1 MKVITTI
8 PPYAP
13 FLEEIAMHPIVEGF
27 RLNTVMPV
35 RKQETLE
42 DLLGRLKN
50 IAGDKP
56 VWIDIKCRQLR
67 VSRGRFYNSPKEP
80 MIFEIEGKKIVL
92 DPSNP
97 KAFGDIVT
105 PPWAEIEIDH
115 KIELDTSQPVPCY
128 MNDGLDRAYIV
139 GVNGNKLIMLDGPQ
153 KIVGG
158 GESIN
163 ILHPSLKIKGF
174 LTDLDKAY
182 IEAGAKVGINTIMS
196 SYFEGGNDVSEI
208 RAINPNAEIVAKIE
222 SEKGLN
228 YVRTEYNPKSLVRL
242 MAARGDLYVEISR
255 PHLIL
260 GAVRDIVEKDPEAIV
275 ASRILPS
282 LRNSFLASAQDI
294 SDIGFL
300 MEIGYRRFM
309 VGDDICF
316 RKESLLSALNIIQ
329 ALERDYKPRKK

>member
-1 MKVITTI
+1 
-8 PPYAP
+8 
-13 FLEEIAMHPIVEGF
+13 
-27 RLNTVMPV
+27 
-35 RKQETLE
+35 
-42 DLLGRLKN
+42 
-50 IAGDKP
+50 
-56 VWIDIKCRQLR
+56 
-67 VSRGRFYNSPKEP
+67 
-80 MIFEIEGKKIVL
+80 
-92 DPSNP
+92 
-97 KAFGDIVT
+97 
-105 PPWAEIEIDH
+105 
-115 KIELDTSQPVPCY
+115 
-128 MNDGLDRAYIV
+128 
-139 GVNGNKLIMLDGPQ
+139 
-153 KIVGG
+153 
-158 GESIN
+158 
-163 ILHPSLKIKGF
+163 